1 MTPTEGWLQAA
12 LRGDKA
18 ELERLYREHG
28 TAAWRLAMRILGDED
43 RALDVLH
50 DVFATLP
57 GRLKGFREGAA
68 LQPWLSRV
76 VSNQCFQLRRSER
89 ARRETALP
97 DEPLRSPEPFDDE
110 RSDSVDRV
118 RQALAELNEA
128 QRDILV
134 LVVLENHSYADV
146 AALLEITEDAVRGRV
161 FRARIEFRRA
171 YMKLSK
177 GR

>member
-1 MTPTEGWLQAA
+1 MTPREDWLQAA
-12 LRGDKA
+12 LLGDRS

-43 RALDVLH
+43 KALDVLH
-50 DVFATLP
+50 DVFVTLP
-57 GRLKGFREGAA
+57 RRLRGFREGAA
-68 LQPWLSRV
+68 LKPWLSRV
-76 VSNQCFQLRRSER
+76 ISNQCFQLRRSER
-89 ARRETALP
+89 VRRETALP
-97 DEPLRSPEPFDDE
+97 AEPLRSPEPFEDE
-110 RSDSVDRV
+110 RSDSIELV

-146 AALLEITEDAVRGRV
+146 AGLLEISEDAVRGRV

-171 YMKLSK
+171 YLKLSK